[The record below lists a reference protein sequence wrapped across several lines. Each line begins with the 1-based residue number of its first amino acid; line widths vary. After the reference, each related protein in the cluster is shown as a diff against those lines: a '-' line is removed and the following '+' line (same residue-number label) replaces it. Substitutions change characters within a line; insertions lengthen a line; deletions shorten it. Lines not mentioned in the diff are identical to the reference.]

1 MQKTKTPI
9 EMARKFYDNSIDK
22 IADSVQQEFVSWAM
36 FFVGIR

>member
-22 IADSVQQEFVSWAM
+22 IDGSVQPEFISWVI